1 VLQQL
6 FNFLV
11 LGSVYSIVA
20 LGFTLYFGTANLV
33 NFAHG
38 DLCTLSAFLFLL
50 SLSLLFGNRPAV
62 SPIGFLLVALVVVLI
77 SALIGLLSERLLFRP
92 LRKRPLL
99 EGLIVSIGF
108 SMLIRE
114 SILYLYPNGGNPQPF
129 PDPFLL
135 RSLQIF
141 GVNVAYLQLFLI
153 VICAVLAL
161 MFFWVVQKTNFGRF
175 VRAIS
180 QDPEAAMM
188 IGIPVNRT
196 VGWIFALGA
205 SFAAVAGIL
214 HGSLYGSVKFDMGIY
229 LGVKGFVAAVIGGL
243 DNPRGALFGG
253 LFLALLET
261 LVVGYVPSGSGY
273 RDIIAFSLLLA
284 FMLIR
289 PAGLVGS
296 KV

>member
-38 DLCTLSAFLFLL
+38 DLCTLSAFLLL
-50 SLSLLFGNRPAV
+50 ASLSLFSGSPTAV
-62 SPIGFLLVALVVVLI
+62 GPIGFFVLALFVVVI
-77 SALIGLLSERLLFRP
+77 TAFIGSLSERLLFRP

-99 EGLIVSIGF
+99 EGLIVSIGL

-114 SILYLYPNGGNPQPF
+114 SILYFYPNGGNPQSF

-135 RSLQIF
+135 RSLHIL
-141 GVNVAYLQLFLI
+141 GVNIAYLQLFLI
-153 VICAVLAL
+153 VICAFLTL
-161 MFFWVVQKTNFGRF
+161 MLLWVVQKTSFGRF
-175 VRAIS
+175 IRALS

-196 VGWIFALGA
+196 VGWTFALGA
-205 SFAAVAGIL
+205 SFAAIAGIL
-214 HGSLYGSVKFDMGIY
+214 HGALYGSVKFDMGIY

-243 DNPRGALFGG
+243 DNPKGALFGG
-253 LFLALLET
+253 LLLALFET
-261 LVVGYVPSGSGY
+261 LIVGFVPSGSGY
-273 RDIIAFSLLLA
+273 RDIIVFSLLLT

-289 PAGLVGS
+289 PAGLLGS